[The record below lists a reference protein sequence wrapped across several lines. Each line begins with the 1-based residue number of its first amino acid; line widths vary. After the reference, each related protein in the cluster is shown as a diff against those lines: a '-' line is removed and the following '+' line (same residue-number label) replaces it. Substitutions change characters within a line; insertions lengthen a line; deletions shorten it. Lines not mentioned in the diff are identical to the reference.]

1 MKQDSDLS
9 IFVHLLIQEVDI
21 LKYQTPLIYLKL
33 IDDQFW
39 IYLSKCLFIQ
49 GGGENKFTEEDF
61 KMPDPV
67 PKSQQMPADHNKQQR
82 QVHT

>member
-1 MKQDSDLS
+1 M
-9 IFVHLLIQEVDI
+9 INFEYI
-21 LKYQTPLIYLKL
+21 
-33 IDDQFW
+33 
-39 IYLSKCLFIQ
+39 LSKCLFIQ

-82 QVHT
+82 QVHI